1 MDFPRFKSS
10 IEHSL
15 HVSNTR
21 FKAYKQQLNY
31 THSLQS
37 QVYHTNT
44 MLFTTALISL
54 VAALGAS
61 AAPVASSTYAAST
74 PASQATYTP
83 VTHIVEV
90 GKNGLKYTPPF
101 ITAKI
106 GDEVQ
111 MNFFAMNHTLVQSSF
126 KDPCEPLPNG
136 IFAGFQPTSVTKNT
150 TGLVT
155 FKTVKFQVD
164 TESPLWFY
172 CAQGNHCQQGMTFAI
187 NPPAGSVDT
196 FNNVAATKAK
206 NIAPYGGP
214 VGVLA
219 GLEERFI

>member
-1 MDFPRFKSS
+1 
-10 IEHSL
+10 
-15 HVSNTR
+15 
-21 FKAYKQQLNY
+21 
-31 THSLQS
+31 
-37 QVYHTNT
+37 
-44 MLFTTALISL
+44 
-54 VAALGAS
+54 
-61 AAPVASSTYAAST
+61 
-74 PASQATYTP
+74 

-90 GKNGLKYTPPF
+90 GKNGLKYTPPY
-101 ITAKI
+101 ITANI

-111 MNFFAMNHTLVQSSF
+111 MNFFALNHTLVQSSF
-126 KDPCEPLPNG
+126 QDPCEPLANG

-164 TESPLWFY
+164 TKSPLWFY

-187 NPPAGSVDT
+187 NPPAGSVET
-196 FNNVAATKAK
+196 FDKVAATKTK

-214 VGVLA
+214 VGVVA